1 MGKRRVW
8 TALAVAASL
17 VVAVEAAAAGV
28 FIVSRSGVE
37 AYADAKSGFIQVAY
51 SLQLPTF
58 NPKAIDLQGTAAD
71 DAALQTLKGQSP
83 QLVYCVGTYA
93 AKKVREALPDVWIIY
108 AMVYYP
114 EVEGFFQDPKMV
126 GIASLGSTKGL
137 STLVKAFGAKGKSC
151 VILHSPAV
159 GPAVGGLISRLGADG
174 FDAQGRSVGNVAD
187 LAAVLGEVKEQTRL
201 VLLLPD
207 PLTANGDALRYIIST
222 CLENRVVPVALSE
235 NLVASGALCA
245 SFFAPDAVGN
255 EAARVAQA
263 ILNGVNIPTDKLVQ
277 PAVSASAANKNTADA
292 LRLKVPAAL
301 RIEVVY
307 E

>member
-8 TALAVAASL
+8 AAWVVAASL
-17 VVAVEAAAAGV
+17 LGAVEAAAAGV
-28 FIVSRSGVE
+28 FIVSRSGVD

-51 SLQLPTF
+51 SLQLPSF
-58 NPKAIDLQGTAAD
+58 NPKAVDLQGTAAD
-71 DAALQTLKGQSP
+71 EAALQALKGQSP

-93 AKKVREALPDVWIIY
+93 AKKVREALPDVWIVY

-126 GIASLGSTKGL
+126 GIASLGSTKSLAG
-137 STLVKAFGAKGKSC
+137 LVKAFGAKGKAC
-151 VILHSPAV
+151 VILHSPSIS
-159 GPAVGGLISRLGADG
+159 PAVGGLISRLNSDG
-174 FDAQGRSVGNVAD
+174 FDAQGRSVANVSD
-187 LAAVLGEVKEQTRL
+187 LTGVLGEVREQTRL

-207 PLTANGDALRYIIST
+207 PLTANGDALRFIIST
-222 CLENRVVPVALSE
+222 CIENRVVPVALSE
-235 NLVASGALCA
+235 SLVASGALCA

-263 ILNGVNIPTDKLVQ
+263 ILNGANIPTDKLVQ
-277 PAVSASAANKNTADA
+277 PAVSASAANKNTAEA
-292 LRLKVPAAL
+292 LRLKIPAAQ

>member
-17 VVAVEAAAAGV
+17 VVAVKAEAAGV
-28 FIVSRSGVE
+28 FIVSRSGVD
-37 AYADAKSGFIQVAY
+37 AYADAKSGFIQAAY
-51 SLQLPTF
+51 SLQLPAF

-71 DAALQTLKGQSP
+71 DAALQTLKSQSP
-83 QLVYCVGTYA
+83 QMVYCVGTYA
-93 AKKVREALPDVWIIY
+93 AKKVRAVLPDVWIVY

-114 EVEGFFQDPKMV
+114 EVEGFLQDPKMV
-126 GIASLGSTKGL
+126 GIASLGSAKGL

-159 GPAVGGLISRLGADG
+159 GPAVGGLISRLGAEG
-174 FDAQGRSVGNVAD
+174 FDVQGRSVGNVAD
-187 LAAVLGEVKEQTRL
+187 LAAVLGEIKEQARL

-207 PLTANGDALRYIIST
+207 PLTANDDALRYIIST

-235 NLVASGALCA
+235 NLVANGALCA
-245 SFFAPDAVGN
+245 SFFAPDVVGN

-263 ILNGVNIPTDKLVQ
+263 ILNGVNIPGDKLVQ
-277 PAVSASAANKNTADA
+277 PTVSTSAANKNTAEA
-292 LRLKVPAAL
+292 LRLKIPSSQ